1 MLSVILPTLRRFFK
15 RSIAT
20 YAAVSLAY
28 CTQTPMSIVLSRC
41 QQTRIARFSYLT
53 QTDCKSPISLQ
64 LSKWTLGLHLQTT
77 SVLTTETLGASQMSV
92 GCSCLKPVQA
102 LQTPSTDAHTSVCK
116 AALCNLASKDIQGL
130 QIAFQQSCSMIFA
143 AVQSC
148 MTSNHAVMAYREA
161 GQTRV
166 NVSVALQSQ
175 GVHAMA
181 LASSLT
187 AELHDLVRCTAF
199 CDLPMCSSQLTK
211 MQNDNSVHVC

>member
-20 YAAVSLAY
+20 YAAVSLAD

-77 SVLTTETLGASQMSV
+77 SLLTTETLGASQMSV

-130 QIAFQQSCSMIFA
+130 QIAFSAELQHDLCSSSKLHDQQSCCHGLQGGRTDPGQCQCCL
-143 AVQSC
+143 AVSRC
-148 MTSNHAVMAYREA
+148 PRHGT
-161 GQTRV
+161 
-166 NVSVALQSQ
+166 
-175 GVHAMA
+175 GVK
-181 LASSLT
+181 L
-187 AELHDLVRCTAF
+187 DC
-199 CDLPMCSSQLTK
+199 
-211 MQNDNSVHVC
+211 